1 MEGKCFLEHV
11 DGRRSVIIPIEF
23 RRLLGTVRLYRARLG
38 LGVMFLLV
46 AGFGNA
52 LMALLIRPILDSV
65 LDPKSQLPGALT
77 PLVTLP
83 WNKHT
88 IYLNS
93 FYPHWIRNSWPI
105 FAIALFVIFVVKGL
119 TEFGGTMMVQYVGLS
134 AVTDLRNR
142 VYAKLI
148 RQPIGFFQHH
158 TIGRLMSATINDV
171 ERVRIAMSEYLADFF
186 LQVFSFA
193 ALAIVVFVVNWKM
206 ALGAMIFLPAVLLPI
221 GKLGKLIRKSV
232 QKSQTR
238 LGELNQMIQEGVA
251 GNRVVKAF
259 GMEGF
264 EIERFRNT
272 ARRLLRENVRWVSAY
287 VLNGVLMDLLG
298 AVLIAL
304 ALLYARDQIN
314 HGAMTVGEFGTFVFA
329 MISAYTPLK
338 RIGSFYQQL
347 EQARGATAEVF
358 DFLALDEEV
367 SEKPGAVT
375 LPAFSREVVIDN
387 VSFAYEAGSPV
398 LRKIDLT
405 ARAGEVVAIV
415 GSSGSGKTTLVNLL
429 PRFCSPSSG
438 KIQFDGHDI
447 EDVTLKSLREQ
458 IAIVTQENILFNDT
472 VWNNLCYGR
481 PGMPKERVVAAAQA
495 AWAHDF
501 ISEMPQGYQTMLGD
515 RGQRLSGG
523 QRQRLAIARA
533 ILKDSPILILDEAT
547 SELDSESEMEV
558 QKALANLMIGRTVFV
573 IAHRLSTIRRANKI
587 VVLDEGTICERGTHQ
602 ELLAR
607 GGLYS
612 RLYEMQFVDADPSIS
627 PSADSAA
634 VVQPESAKGIA

>member
-1 MEGKCFLEHV
+1 
-11 DGRRSVIIPIEF
+11 VIIPVEF
-23 RRLLGTVRLYRARLG
+23 RRLLGTVRLYRARLA
-38 LGVMFLLV
+38 LGVAVLLI
-46 AGFGNA
+46 AGAGNA

-65 LDPKSQLPGALT
+65 LDPRSPVAGALT
-77 PLVTLP
+77 PLLTIS
-83 WNKHT
+83 WNGYT
-88 IYLNS
+88 INLNS
-93 FYPHWIRNSWPI
+93 FFPHGIHNPWTE
-105 FAIALFVIFVVKGL
+105 FAIALLVIFVVKGL
-119 TEFGGTMMVQYVGLS
+119 TEFAGTMIVQYVGLS

-171 ERVRIAMSEYLADFF
+171 ERVRIAMSEYLADFI

-193 ALAIVVFVVNWKM
+193 ALAAVVFVVNWKM
-206 ALGAMIFLPAVLLPI
+206 ALGALVFLPAVLLPI

-238 LGELNQMIQEGVA
+238 LGELNQMIQEGVS

-264 EIERFRNT
+264 EIEKFKNT
-272 ARRLLRENVRWVSAY
+272 ARRLLRENIRWVSAY

-329 MISAYTPLK
+329 MLSAYTPLK
-338 RIGSFYQQL
+338 RVGSFYQQL

-358 DFLALDEEV
+358 DFLALNEEE
-367 SEKPGAVT
+367 SEKLGAVT
-375 LPAFSREVVIDN
+375 LPAFSRDVVLEN
-387 VSFAYEAGSPV
+387 VSFAYEAATPV
-398 LRKIDLT
+398 LRNIVLT
-405 ARAGEVVAIV
+405 AKAGEVVAIV

-429 PRFCSPSSG
+429 PRFCSPTSG
-438 KIQFDGHDI
+438 KISFDGHDI

-587 VVLDEGTICERGTHQ
+587 VVLDEGTISERGTHQ

-612 RLYEMQFVDADPSIS
+612 RLYDMQFADADASVQS
-627 PSADSAA
+627 SVESAA
-634 VVQPESAKGIA
+634 VVLPESAKGIA

>member
-1 MEGKCFLEHV
+1 
-11 DGRRSVIIPIEF
+11 VIIPIEF
-23 RRLLGTVRLYRARLG
+23 RRLLSTVRLYRARLG
-38 LGVMFLLV
+38 LGVAFLLV
-46 AGFGNA
+46 AGAGNA
-52 LMALLIRPILDSV
+52 LMALMIRPILDSV
-65 LDPKSQLPGALT
+65 LTPQSQLPGALT
-77 PLVTLP
+77 PLVTVS
-83 WNKHT
+83 WNGYT
-88 IYLNS
+88 IDLNTFFPS
-93 FYPHWIRNSWPI
+93 SIRNPWTV
-105 FAIALFVIFVVKGL
+105 FAIALLVIFVAKGI
-119 TEFGGTMMVQYVGLS
+119 TEFVGTMIVQYVGLS

-186 LQVFSFA
+186 LQIFSFV
-193 ALAIVVFVVNWKM
+193 ALAVVVFVVNWKM
-206 ALGAMIFLPAVLLPI
+206 ALGAMIFLPAVLMPI
-221 GKLGKLIRKSV
+221 GKLGRLIRKSV
-232 QKSQTR
+232 QRSQSR
-238 LGELNQMIQEGVA
+238 LGEMNQMIQEGVA

-264 EIERFRNT
+264 EIDRFRDT
-272 ARRLLRENVRWVSAY
+272 ARRLLRENLRWVSAY

-314 HGAMTVGEFGTFVFA
+314 HKLMTVGEFGTFVFA
-329 MISAYTPLK
+329 MLSAYTPLK

-358 DFLALDEEV
+358 EFLALGEEE

-375 LPAFSREVVIDN
+375 LPPFSRDVVLEK
-387 VSFAYEAGSPV
+387 VSFAYEREAPV
-398 LRKIDLT
+398 LRNIDLT

-429 PRFCSPSSG
+429 PRFASPVSG
-438 KIQFDGHDI
+438 KIRFDGHDI
-447 EDVTLKSLREQ
+447 EDVTLRSLREQ

-481 PGMPKERVVAAAQA
+481 PGMPKEKVIAAAQA

-501 ISEMPQGYQTMLGD
+501 ISEMPRGYETMLGD

-587 VVLDEGTICERGTHQ
+587 VVLDGGTICERGTHQ
-602 ELLAR
+602 ELIGR

-612 RLYEMQFVDADPSIS
+612 RLYEMQFADDDTRPQS
-627 PSADSAA
+627 PAEPAA
-634 VVQPESAKGIA
+634 VTQPESAKGIA

>member
-1 MEGKCFLEHV
+1 M
-11 DGRRSVIIPIEF
+11 IIPVEF
-23 RRLLGTVRLYRARLG
+23 RRLLGTVRLYRARLS
-38 LGVMFLLV
+38 LGVTFLLV
-46 AGFGNA
+46 AGAGNA

-65 LDPKSQLPGALT
+65 LDPRTPIDGSLT
-77 PLVTLP
+77 TLVSLP
-83 WNKHT
+83 WNGRK

-93 FYPHWIRNSWPI
+93 FYPHSIHNPWTV
-105 FAIALFVIFVVKGL
+105 FAIALLVIFVVKGI
-119 TEFGGTMMVQYVGLS
+119 TEFVGTMTVQYVGLS

-186 LQVFSFA
+186 LQIFSFA

-206 ALGAMIFLPAVLLPI
+206 ALGAMVFLPAVLLPI

-232 QKSQTR
+232 RKSQAR

-264 EIERFRNT
+264 EIERFRDT
-272 ARRLLRENVRWVSAY
+272 ARRLLKENVRWVSAY

-329 MISAYTPLK
+329 MLSAYTPLK
-338 RIGSFYQQL
+338 RVGSFYQQL

-358 DFLALDEEV
+358 DFLALGEEE
-367 SEKPGAVT
+367 SEKSGAVT
-375 LPAFSREVVIDN
+375 LPQFSRDVVLEKVN
-387 VSFAYEAGSPV
+387 FAYEPESPV
-398 LRKIDLT
+398 LRNIDLT

-429 PRFCSPSSG
+429 PRFTSPTSG
-438 KIQFDGHDI
+438 KVRFDGHDI

-481 PGMPKERVVAAAQA
+481 PGLPKEKVVAAAQA

-501 ISEMPQGYQTMLGD
+501 ISEMPDGYQTMLGD

-587 VVLDEGTICERGTHQ
+587 VVLDGGTICERGTHQ

-612 RLYEMQFVDADPSIS
+612 RLYEMQFADDDTPVTA
-627 PSADSAA
+627 SAEPAA
-634 VVQPESAKGIA
+634 VAQSESAKGIA

>member
-1 MEGKCFLEHV
+1 
-11 DGRRSVIIPIEF
+11 VIIPIEF
-23 RRLLGTVRLYRARLG
+23 RRLLSTVRLYRARLA
-38 LGVMFLLV
+38 LGVAVLMI
-46 AGFGNA
+46 AGAGNA
-52 LMALLIRPILDSV
+52 LMALLIRPILDTV
-65 LDPKSQLPGALT
+65 LDPKSPVSGSLT

-83 WNKHT
+83 WNKRV

-93 FYPHWIRNSWPI
+93 FYPPSIHNPWTI
-105 FAIALFVIFVVKGL
+105 FAIALLFIFVLKGI
-119 TEFGGTMMVQYVGLS
+119 TEFAGTMIVQYVGLS

-264 EIERFRNT
+264 EIERFRDT
-272 ARRLLRENVRWVSAY
+272 ARRLLKENIRWVSAY

-314 HGAMTVGEFGTFVFA
+314 HGAMTAGEFATFVFA
-329 MISAYTPLK
+329 MLSAYTPLK
-338 RIGSFYQQL
+338 RVGSFYQQL

-358 DFLALDEEV
+358 EFLALNEEE
-367 SEKPGAVT
+367 SEKSGAVT
-375 LPAFSREVVIDN
+375 LPPFSREVVLEKVN
-387 VSFAYEAGSPV
+387 FAYEQESPV
-398 LRKIDLT
+398 LRSIDLT
-405 ARAGEVVAIV
+405 ARAGEVIAIV

-429 PRFCSPSSG
+429 PRFASPVSG
-438 KIQFDGHDI
+438 KVRFDGHDI

-458 IAIVTQENILFNDT
+458 ISIVTQENILFNDT

-481 PGMPKERVVAAAQA
+481 PGLPKEKVIAAAQA

-501 ISEMPQGYQTMLGD
+501 ISEMPRGYQTMLGD

-558 QKALANLMIGRTVFV
+558 QKALANLMVGRTVFV
-573 IAHRLSTIRRANKI
+573 IAHRLSTIRRANNI
-587 VVLDEGTICERGTHQ
+587 VVLDGGTICERGTHQ

-612 RLYEMQFVDADPSIS
+612 RLYEMQFADTDVPLQASIE
-627 PSADSAA
+627 SAE
-634 VVQPESAKGIA
+634 VTEPESAKGIA

>member
-1 MEGKCFLEHV
+1 
-11 DGRRSVIIPIEF
+11 VIIPVEF
-23 RRLLGTVRLYRARLG
+23 RRLLGTVRLYRARLA
-38 LGVMFLLV
+38 LGVAVLLI
-46 AGFGNA
+46 AGAGNA

-65 LDPKSQLPGALT
+65 LDPRSPVAGALT
-77 PLVTLP
+77 PLLTIS
-83 WNKHT
+83 WNGYT
-88 IYLNS
+88 INLNS
-93 FYPHWIRNSWPI
+93 FFPHGIHNPWTE
-105 FAIALFVIFVVKGL
+105 FAIALLVIFVVKGL
-119 TEFGGTMMVQYVGLS
+119 TEFAGTMIVQYVGLS

-171 ERVRIAMSEYLADFF
+171 ERVRIAMSEYLADFI

-193 ALAIVVFVVNWKM
+193 ALAAVVFVVNWKM
-206 ALGAMIFLPAVLLPI
+206 AFGAMVFLPVVLLPI

-238 LGELNQMIQEGVA
+238 LGELNQMIQEGVS

-264 EIERFRNT
+264 EIEKFKNT
-272 ARRLLRENVRWVSAY
+272 ARRLLRENIRWVSAY

-329 MISAYTPLK
+329 MLSAYTPLK
-338 RIGSFYQQL
+338 RVGSFYQQL

-358 DFLALDEEV
+358 DFLALGEEE

-375 LPAFSREVVIDN
+375 LPVFSRDVVLEN
-387 VSFAYEAGSPV
+387 VSFAYEAAIPV
-398 LRKIDLT
+398 LRNIELT

-438 KIQFDGHDI
+438 KISFDGHDI
-447 EDVTLKSLREQ
+447 ENVTLKSLREQ

-587 VVLDEGTICERGTHQ
+587 VVLDEGTISERGTHQ

-612 RLYEMQFVDADPSIS
+612 RLYDMQFADADAPVQSS
-627 PSADSAA
+627 VDSAA

>member
-1 MEGKCFLEHV
+1 
-11 DGRRSVIIPIEF
+11 VIIPIEF
-23 RRLLGTVRLYRARLG
+23 RRLLSTVRLYRARLA
-38 LGVMFLLV
+38 LGVAVLMI
-46 AGFGNA
+46 AGAGNA
-52 LMALLIRPILDSV
+52 LMALLIRPILDTV
-65 LDPKSQLPGALT
+65 LDPKSPVSGSLT

-83 WNKHT
+83 WNKRV

-93 FYPHWIRNSWPI
+93 FYPPSIHNPWTI
-105 FAIALFVIFVVKGL
+105 FAIALLFIFVLKGI
-119 TEFGGTMMVQYVGLS
+119 TEFAGTMIVQYVGLS

-206 ALGAMIFLPAVLLPI
+206 ALGALVFLPAVLLPI

-264 EIERFRNT
+264 EIERFRDT
-272 ARRLLRENVRWVSAY
+272 ARRLLKENIRWVSAY

-314 HGAMTVGEFGTFVFA
+314 HGAMTAGEFATFVFA
-329 MISAYTPLK
+329 MLSAYTPLK
-338 RIGSFYQQL
+338 RVGSFYQQL

-358 DFLALDEEV
+358 EFLALSEEE

-375 LPAFSREVVIDN
+375 LPAFSRDVVLEK
-387 VSFAYEAGSPV
+387 VSFAYEAESPV
-398 LRKIDLT
+398 LSNIDLT
-405 ARAGEVVAIV
+405 ARAGEVIAIV

-429 PRFCSPSSG
+429 PRFASPDSG
-438 KIQFDGHDI
+438 TVRFDGHNI

-481 PGMPKERVVAAAQA
+481 PGLAKEKVIAAAQA

-558 QKALANLMIGRTVFV
+558 QKALANLMVGRTVFV

-587 VVLDEGTICERGTHQ
+587 VVLDGGTICERGTHP

-612 RLYEMQFVDADPSIS
+612 RLYEMQFADADAPLQPSIE
-627 PSADSAA
+627 SAE

>member
-1 MEGKCFLEHV
+1 M
-11 DGRRSVIIPIEF
+11 IIPVEF
-23 RRLLGTVRLYRARLG
+23 RRLLSTVRLYRARLG

-52 LMALLIRPILDSV
+52 MMALLIRPILDSV
-65 LDPKSQLPGALT
+65 LDPKGQLAGALT

-83 WNKHT
+83 WNKH
-88 IYLNS
+88 IVYLNS
-93 FYPHWIRNSWPI
+93 FYPPWIKNSWPV
-105 FAIALFVIFVVKGL
+105 FAIALLSIFVVKGL
-119 TEFGGTMMVQYVGLS
+119 TEFAGTMIVQYVGLS

-171 ERVRIAMSEYLADFF
+171 ERVRVAMSEYLADFI

-193 ALAIVVFVVNWKM
+193 ALAAVVFIVNWKM

-221 GKLGKLIRKSV
+221 GRLGKLIRKSV

-238 LGELNQMIQEGVA
+238 LGELNQMIQEGVS

-264 EIERFRNT
+264 EIDRFRNT

-304 ALLYARDQIN
+304 ALLYARDNIN
-314 HGAMTVGEFGTFVFA
+314 HRAMTVGEFGTFVFA
-329 MISAYTPLK
+329 MLSAYTPLK
-338 RIGSFYQQL
+338 RVGSFYQQL

-358 DFLALDEEV
+358 DFLALGEEE

-375 LPAFSREVVIDN
+375 LPPFSRDVVLEDVN
-387 VSFAYEAGSPV
+387 FAYESDSPV
-398 LRKIDLT
+398 LRNIEMT

-429 PRFCSPSSG
+429 PRFSSPSSG
-438 KIQFDGHDI
+438 RIRFDGHDI
-447 EDVTLKSLREQ
+447 QNVTLRSLREQ

-481 PGMPKERVVAAAQA
+481 PGMPKEQVVAAAQA

-501 ISEMPQGYQTMLGD
+501 ISEMPEGYQTMLGD

-587 VVLDEGTICERGTHQ
+587 VVLDGGTICERGTHQ

-612 RLYEMQFVDADPSIS
+612 RLYDMQFADTDPPLPSTAE
-627 PSADSAA
+627 PA
-634 VVQPESAKGIA
+634 VVAQPEAAKGIA

>member
-1 MEGKCFLEHV
+1 
-11 DGRRSVIIPIEF
+11 VIIPIEF

-38 LGVMFLLV
+38 LGVAFLLI
-46 AGFGNA
+46 AGAGNA

-65 LDPKSQLPGALT
+65 LDPLT
-77 PLVTLP
+77 PIDGKLTTLVTLP
-83 WNKHT
+83 WSGRK

-93 FYPHWIRNSWPI
+93 FYPHSIHNPWTI
-105 FAIALFVIFVVKGL
+105 FAIALLVIFVVKGI
-119 TEFGGTMMVQYVGLS
+119 TEFCGTMIVQYVGLS

-186 LQVFSFA
+186 LQIFSFA
-193 ALAIVVFVVNWKM
+193 ALAMVVFVVNWRM
-206 ALGAMIFLPAVLLPI
+206 ALGALVFLPAVLLPI

-264 EIERFRNT
+264 EIGKFRDT
-272 ARRLLRENVRWVSAY
+272 ARRLLKENVRWVSAY

-329 MISAYTPLK
+329 MLSAYTPLK
-338 RIGSFYQQL
+338 RVGSFYQQL

-358 DFLALDEEV
+358 EFLALGEEE
-367 SEKPGAVT
+367 SEKPGAPV
-375 LPAFSREVVIDN
+375 LPIFSRDVVLEN
-387 VSFAYEAGSPV
+387 VNFAYERESPV
-398 LRKIDLT
+398 LRNIDLT
-405 ARAGEVVAIV
+405 ARAGEVIAIV

-429 PRFCSPSSG
+429 PRFASPDSG
-438 KIQFDGHDI
+438 TVRFDGHDI

-481 PGMPKERVVAAAQA
+481 PGMPKEKVIAAAQA

-501 ISEMPQGYQTMLGD
+501 ISEMPNGYQTMLGD

-587 VVLDEGTICERGTHQ
+587 VVLDGGTICERGTHQ

-612 RLYEMQFVDADPSIS
+612 RLYEMQFVDADLAPQS
-627 PSADSAA
+627 PTESAA
-634 VVQPESAKGIA
+634 VAQPESAKGIA

>member
-1 MEGKCFLEHV
+1 
-11 DGRRSVIIPIEF
+11 VIVPIEF

-38 LGVMFLLV
+38 LGVSFLLI
-46 AGFGNA
+46 AGAGNA

-65 LDPKSQLPGALT
+65 LDPKAPIDGALT
-77 PLVTLP
+77 TLVTLP
-83 WNKHT
+83 WNHHK

-93 FYPHWIRNSWPI
+93 FYPHWIHNPWTV
-105 FAIALFVIFVVKGL
+105 FAIALLVIFVVKGL
-119 TEFGGTMMVQYVGLS
+119 TEFVGTMTVQYVGLS

-186 LQVFSFA
+186 LQIFSFA

-206 ALGAMIFLPAVLLPI
+206 ALGAMVFLPAVLLPI
-221 GKLGKLIRKSV
+221 GKLGKLIRRSV

-264 EIERFRNT
+264 EIERFRDT

-329 MISAYTPLK
+329 MLSAYTPLK

-358 DFLALDEEV
+358 DFLALGEEE

-375 LPAFSREVVIDN
+375 LPPFARDVVLEK
-387 VSFAYEAGSPV
+387 VSFSYEREAPV
-398 LRKIDLT
+398 LRNIDLT

-429 PRFCSPSSG
+429 PRFASPVSG
-438 KIQFDGHDI
+438 KVRFDGHDI

-481 PGMPKERVVAAAQA
+481 PGMPKEKVVAAAQA

-587 VVLDEGTICERGTHQ
+587 VVLDGGTICERGTHQ
-602 ELLAR
+602 ELIGR

-612 RLYEMQFVDADPSIS
+612 RLYEMQFADDDNP
-627 PSADSAA
+627 PQSANESAA
-634 VVQPESAKGIA
+634 VALPESAKGIA

>member
-1 MEGKCFLEHV
+1 MKGKKALDE
-11 DGRRSVIIPIEF
+11 RLSVIIPVEF
-23 RRLLGTVRLYRARLG
+23 RRLLSTVRLYRARLG
-38 LGVMFLLV
+38 LGVAFLLI
-46 AGFGNA
+46 AGASNA

-65 LDPKSQLPGALT
+65 LDPKSPIDGALT
-77 PLVTLP
+77 TLVTLP
-83 WNKHT
+83 WNHRK

-93 FYPHWIRNSWPI
+93 FYPHWIHNPWTV
-105 FAIALFVIFVVKGL
+105 FAIALLVIFVVKGL
-119 TEFGGTMMVQYVGLS
+119 TEFAGTIIVQYVGLS

-186 LQVFSFA
+186 LQAFSFV
-193 ALAIVVFVVNWKM
+193 ALAAVVLIVNWKM
-206 ALGAMIFLPAVLLPI
+206 ALGAIVFLPAVLLPI
-221 GKLGKLIRKSV
+221 GKLGRLIRKSV
-232 QKSQTR
+232 QKTQTR

-264 EIERFRNT
+264 EIEKFRST
-272 ARRLLRENVRWVSAY
+272 ARRLLGENVRWVSAY

-314 HGAMTVGEFGTFVFA
+314 HGAMTKGEFGTFVSA
-329 MISAYTPLK
+329 MLLAYTPLK
-338 RIGSFYQQL
+338 RVGTFYQQL

-358 DFLALDEEV
+358 EFLALGEEE
-367 SEKPGAVT
+367 SEKPGAIA
-375 LPAFSREVVIDN
+375 LPPFSREVVLEK
-387 VSFAYEAGSPV
+387 VSFAYEPDSPV
-398 LRKIDLT
+398 LRNIDLT

-429 PRFCSPSSG
+429 PRFTSPLSG
-438 KIQFDGHDI
+438 KVRFDGHDI
-447 EDVTLKSLREQ
+447 EDVTLRSLREQ

-481 PGMPKERVVAAAQA
+481 PGMPKEQVIAAAQA

-501 ISEMPQGYQTMLGD
+501 ITEMPEGYQTMLGD

-587 VVLDEGTICERGTHQ
+587 VVLDEGSICERGTHQ
-602 ELLAR
+602 ELLSR

-612 RLYEMQFVDADPSIS
+612 RLYEMQFADADAPPPS
-627 PSADSAA
+627 PVESAA
-634 VVQPESAKGIA
+634 VAQPESAKGIS

>member
-1 MEGKCFLEHV
+1 
-11 DGRRSVIIPIEF
+11 VIIPIEF
-23 RRLLGTVRLYRARLG
+23 RRLLGTVRLYRARLS
-38 LGVMFLLV
+38 LGVAFLLV
-46 AGFGNA
+46 AGLGNA

-65 LDPKSQLPGALT
+65 LNPKSQGPGALT
-77 PLVTLP
+77 PLVTIS
-83 WNKHT
+83 WNGYT
-88 IYLNS
+88 IDLNS
-93 FYPHWIRNSWPI
+93 FYPHWIKNPWTV
-105 FAIALFVIFVVKGL
+105 FAIALLVIFVVKGI
-119 TEFGGTMMVQYVGLS
+119 TEFVGTMTVQYVGLS

-186 LQVFSFA
+186 LQIFSFA
-193 ALAIVVFVVNWKM
+193 ALTIVVFVVNWKM
-206 ALGAMIFLPAVLLPI
+206 ALGAMVFLPAVLLPI

-264 EIERFRNT
+264 EIERFRDT
-272 ARRLLRENVRWVSAY
+272 ARRLLKENVRWVSAY

-304 ALLYARDQIN
+304 ALQYARDQIN

-329 MISAYTPLK
+329 MLSAYTPLK
-338 RIGSFYQQL
+338 RVGSFYQQL

-358 DFLALDEEV
+358 DFLALSEEE

-375 LPAFSREVVIDN
+375 LPPFSREVVLEKVN
-387 VSFAYEAGSPV
+387 FAYEQESQV
-398 LRKIDLT
+398 LRNIDLT
-405 ARAGEVVAIV
+405 ARAGEVIAIV

-429 PRFCSPSSG
+429 PRFASPDSG
-438 KIQFDGHDI
+438 AVRFDGHDI
-447 EDVTLKSLREQ
+447 SNVTLKSLREQ

-481 PGMPKERVVAAAQA
+481 PGLPKEKVIAAAQA

-501 ISEMPQGYQTMLGD
+501 ISEMPKGYQTMLGD

-547 SELDSESEMEV
+547 SELDSESELEV
-558 QKALANLMIGRTVFV
+558 QKALANLMVGRTVFV

-587 VVLDEGTICERGTHQ
+587 VVLEGGTIRERGTHQ

-612 RLYEMQFVDADPSIS
+612 RLYEMQFADTDAPLQPTIE
-627 PSADSAA
+627 SAA
-634 VVQPESAKGIA
+634 LAQPESAKGLA